1 MRNIQFNISL
11 MFCLYDFSMQ
21 KSTIE
26 ETSNILFMKVSDGLR
41 RSITS
46 QIKRST
52 YEPNRQLIFN
62 TNKI

>member
-1 MRNIQFNISL
+1 MRNIQFNISIIL
-11 MFCLYDFSMQ
+11 SLHNFNIK

-26 ETSNILFMKVSDGLR
+26 ETSYFIFMKVSDGLNKP
-41 RSITS
+41 IAE
-46 QIKRST
+46 QIETST